1 MIPPEDVAWARDLL
15 HEWRAVALSNSMIYT
30 YGFVSSPS
38 LKDPKKEGNDEN
50 NTGSLAARIG
60 SLILLFLLTIVSVV
74 IQTVIPIAISIT
86 LPTPDGLCPRNSDF
100 LTKFIGL
107 TLCLFFVVL
116 TISMCLS
123 KLRGIG
129 FLKLFC
135 SNDVETL
142 GYYRFFLDLGILSNI
157 VSMAAA
163 GITQYILFIKN
174 AESNHLLLLLQSLA
188 TQFVLTAD
196 EKLMTGAWKAW
207 TRRRLEILMKHDNE
221 RQLLLLNDGVEGG
234 TNDNDDSAD
243 DAEGKIQ
250 IDEMVLK
257 KVKLMYYAESGFL
270 VMVSVVGIIWSIGL
284 AYCM

>member
-1 MIPPEDVAWARDLL
+1 MIPPEDAAWARDLL
-15 HEWRAVALSNSMIYT
+15 HEWRAVALSNTIIYT

-38 LKDPKKEGNDEN
+38 LKEEKKEEN
-50 NTGSLAARIG
+50 GEKSTSSLAVRVG

-74 IQTVIPIAISIT
+74 IQTIIPIAISIT
-86 LPTPDGLCPRNSDF
+86 LPTPDGLCPCKGDP

-135 SNDVETL
+135 SSDVKTL
-142 GYYRFFLDLGILSNI
+142 GFYRFFLDLGILSNM
-157 VSMAAA
+157 VSMAAS
-163 GITQYILFIKN
+163 GITQYILFIRN
-174 AESNHLLLLLQSLA
+174 ADSNYLLLLLQSLA

-207 TRRRLEILMKHDNE
+207 TKRRLEILMKHDKE
-221 RQLLLLNDGVEGG
+221 RHFLLLNEGVEGV
-234 TNDNDDSAD
+234 TTDNDDSAD
-243 DAEGKIQ
+243 DAEGEIT
-250 IDEMVLK
+250 IDEMMLK

-270 VMVSVVGIIWSIGL
+270 VMVSVVGVIWSISL